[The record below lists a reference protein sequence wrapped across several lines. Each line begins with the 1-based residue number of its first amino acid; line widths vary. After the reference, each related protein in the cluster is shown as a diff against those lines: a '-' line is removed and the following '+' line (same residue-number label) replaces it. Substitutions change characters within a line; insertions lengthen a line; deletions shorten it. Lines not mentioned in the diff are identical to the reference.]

1 MRIKS
6 DLRYELKYLIRRSQ
20 MDALLPEL
28 ANYVSPDAHGG
39 EHGRYPITS
48 LYYDS
53 PDHKAYWDKLD
64 GHRNR
69 RKVRVRVYG
78 NEQVAPETPAFVE
91 VKERVNIRIRKRR
104 VALPYTQ
111 AIAFDDF
118 DALHDGDAANTDL
131 PAQSAAVLQEVYYLY
146 RTLQLRPTCVV
157 HYDRMALEG
166 RDYYADLR
174 VTFDTNVRGRA
185 HDLSLLSTGHAA
197 DQLLLSPDHV
207 ILEVKA
213 NQTVPLW
220 MVRMLSRHAC
230 TYYRISKYCA
240 VLEHCNVINARQRI
254 VPATNSTARRQP
266 A

>member
-1 MRIKS
+1 MRVKS
-6 DLRYELKYLIRRSQ
+6 DLRYELKYLIRREQ
-20 MDALLPEL
+20 MDLLLPGLAEYLTPDQHAGEL
-28 ANYVSPDAHGG
+28 
-39 EHGRYPITS
+39 GRYPITS

-53 PDHKAYWDKLD
+53 PDHKAYWDKLE

-78 NEQVAPETPAFVE
+78 SEDITPETPAFLE
-91 VKERVNIRIRKRR
+91 IKERVNTRIRKRR
-104 VALPYTQ
+104 AALPYGE

-118 DALHDGDAANTDL
+118 DASAANLTGKD
-131 PAQSAAVLQEVYYLY
+131 AAVLQEVYYLY

-166 RDYYADLR
+166 KDYYSDLR
-174 VTFDTNVRGRA
+174 VTFDTHVRGRA
-185 HDLSLLSTGHAA
+185 HDLSLLSTGHAS
-197 DQLLLSPDHV
+197 DQLLLPPDRV

-220 MVRMLSRHAC
+220 MVRMLSRHRC
-230 TYYRISKYCA
+230 TFYRISKYCA
-240 VLEHCNVINARQRI
+240 VLEHCHVINARQR
-254 VPATNSTARRQP
+254 VVHSARRSPQSQI